1 MTTVSSHV
9 SSMKILVLLAAAV
22 DEDDIMTWLLCSI
35 DVLLL
40 YPRPH
45 QSVERI
51 E

>member
-9 SSMKILVLLAAAV
+9 SSMKILLLAAAV
-22 DEDDIMTWLLCSI
+22 EDDMIMMTWLLCSI